1 MSWIDNLYKK
11 INRELKDIQNWKD
24 KYVEKIGEENYNQM
38 HKIYKSRLEDIRK
51 ILDVYVR
58 FLIQD
63 KSNDIKEEDFKDL
76 KYTLKIMKLIENEAF
91 LV

>member
-24 KYVEKIGEENYNQM
+24 KYVEKIGEVNYNQM
-38 HKIYKSRLEDIRK
+38 HKIYEQRLQDIRK

-58 FLIQD
+58 YLIQD
-63 KSNDIKEEDFKDL
+63 KSNDLKEEDFKDL

>member
-38 HKIYKSRLEDIRK
+38 HKIYKQRLEDIRK

-58 FLIQD
+58 YLIQD
-63 KSNDIKEEDFKDL
+63 KSNDLKEEDFKDL
-76 KYTLKIMKLIENEAF
+76 KYTVKIMKLIENEAF